1 MKKNLNNI
9 LNNLFYY
16 LLFLMPVI
24 DFITSIYTWNGKH
37 FWVSSI
43 LKTLIL
49 GIFFLIV
56 LKKNKDRKI
65 CLILLL
71 YFIIDGIYIVASKS
85 NIVMY
90 ITSLLKIFFLPIAL
104 LFLKDY
110 DNKKIN
116 TNFLVK
122 IFYFYL
128 LLLIVPYFFGIGHNI
143 SEIYVNKE
151 AYLSFFYSGNEL
163 SGILLCLMPLVLNY
177 LKEHHN
183 WLVKIVGLILIIFGI
198 YLLKTKT
205 LVIGFVFSI
214 LYLLWKNRKKT
225 IKFMSCIPI
234 ILIIFGSLV
243 LVLIKN
249 FDVALKYYEIDSTSE
264 VFSIK
269 FIDKVMLSSR
279 LSFAGDAFGELKN
292 KDASKYLFGV
302 GDVSSELVKNS
313 EIDVVDIFFS
323 IGIIGLVIYILVM
336 VYALRKIKLKN
347 IYAFSFYLT
356 LIASVFAGH
365 ILNSAMVS
373 MFLPLIVMANK
384 NDDKRKKVLV
394 VSNMYPSRWAKHYG
408 SFVKNMVNCLENDY
422 IVNKSVMS
430 KHRNIFSKLI
440 SYSIFYL
447 KTFIKS
453 FGSYDYIW
461 VHFISHSTK
470 PVLFSYKFT
479 KNTKLILNGHGNDL
493 IADYNFEEKNIK
505 RSKKYLE
512 YASLVVVS
520 SNYFKKEVVRI
531 YNYPLDKI
539 KIYHAGGVDLERFI
553 KLGQN
558 ECREKLGLD
567 INTNYIGLVS
577 RLEKDKGYDT
587 LLEALYLLKDYEE
600 FKNTKLL
607 VIGSG
612 IEEKY
617 FDYLVSK
624 YHLEDMVIKKDFVY
638 QNDLVNYYNA
648 FDILVFPTKRKSESL
663 GLVGLEAMACSTFVI
678 ACDMYGPSEYLKNK
692 ENSLTY
698 HSDSAKSLARKI
710 KMYYNMSEKKKDEI
724 ILNGYLTAKKFSK
737 EETINELKEIIGEI

>member
-1 MKKNLNNI
+1 
-9 LNNLFYY
+9 
-16 LLFLMPVI
+16 MPVI

-49 GIFFLIV
+49 GIFFLVV

-71 YFIIDGIYIVASKS
+71 YFIIDGIYIFASNS
-85 NIVMY
+85 NIVLY

-214 LYLLWKNRKKT
+214 LYLLWKNRKKS

-234 ILIIFGSLV
+234 ILIIFGGLV
-243 LVLIKN
+243 LVLVKN
-249 FDVALKYYEIDSTSE
+249 FDVALKYYEIDSTRE

-279 LSFAGDAFGELKN
+279 LSFAHDAFLELNN

-323 IGIIGLVIYILVM
+323 IGIIGLAVYILVM

-430 KHRNIFSKLI
+430 KHQNIFSKLI

-470 PVLFSYKFT
+470 PVLFSYRFT
-479 KNTKLILNGHGNDL
+479 KNTQLILNGHGNDL
-493 IADYNFEEKNIK
+493 VADYNFEEKNIK
-505 RSKKYLE
+505 RSKKYLK

-520 SNYFKKEVVRI
+520 SNYFKKEVNRI

-539 KIYHAGGVDLERFI
+539 KIYHAGGVDLAKFE
-553 KLGQN
+553 KLDKY
-558 ECREKLGLD
+558 ECKKKLGLD
-567 INTNYIGLVS
+567 ENISYIGLVS
-577 RLEKDKGYDT
+577 RLEKNKGYDT
-587 LLEALYLLKDYEE
+587 LLESMYLLKDDEE
-600 FKNTKLL
+600 FRNTKLL

-612 IEEKY
+612 IEAKN

-624 YHLEDMVIKKDFVY
+624 YHLENVVIKKDFVY

-648 FDILVFPTKRKSESL
+648 FDVLVFPTKRKSESL
-663 GLVGLEAMACSTFVI
+663 GLVGL
-678 ACDMYGPSEYLKNK
+678 
-692 ENSLTY
+692 
-698 HSDSAKSLARKI
+698 
-710 KMYYNMSEKKKDEI
+710 
-724 ILNGYLTAKKFSK
+724 
-737 EETINELKEIIGEI
+737 

>member
-1 MKKNLNNI
+1 MEKNLNKI

-49 GIFFLIV
+49 GIFFLVV
-56 LKKNKDRKI
+56 LKMNKDRKI

-128 LLLIVPYFFGIGHNI
+128 LLLIVPYFLGIGHNI

-234 ILIIFGSLV
+234 ILIIFGGLV
-243 LVLIKN
+243 LVLVKN

-279 LSFAGDAFGELKN
+279 LSFAYDAFLELNN

-313 EIDVVDIFFS
+313 EIDLVDIFFS
-323 IGIIGLVIYILVM
+323 IGIIGLAIYIMVM

-356 LIASVFAGH
+356 LVASVFA
-365 ILNSAMVS
+365 
-373 MFLPLIVMANK
+373 
-384 NDDKRKKVLV
+384 
-394 VSNMYPSRWAKHYG
+394 
-408 SFVKNMVNCLENDY
+408 
-422 IVNKSVMS
+422 
-430 KHRNIFSKLI
+430 
-440 SYSIFYL
+440 
-447 KTFIKS
+447 
-453 FGSYDYIW
+453 
-461 VHFISHSTK
+461 
-470 PVLFSYKFT
+470 KF
-479 KNTKLILNGHGNDL
+479 
-493 IADYNFEEKNIK
+493 
-505 RSKKYLE
+505 R
-512 YASLVVVS
+512 
-520 SNYFKKEVVRI
+520 FK
-531 YNYPLDKI
+531 
-539 KIYHAGGVDLERFI
+539 
-553 KLGQN
+553 
-558 ECREKLGLD
+558 
-567 INTNYIGLVS
+567 
-577 RLEKDKGYDT
+577 
-587 LLEALYLLKDYEE
+587 
-600 FKNTKLL
+600 
-607 VIGSG
+607 
-612 IEEKY
+612 
-617 FDYLVSK
+617 
-624 YHLEDMVIKKDFVY
+624 
-638 QNDLVNYYNA
+638 
-648 FDILVFPTKRKSESL
+648 
-663 GLVGLEAMACSTFVI
+663 
-678 ACDMYGPSEYLKNK
+678 
-692 ENSLTY
+692 
-698 HSDSAKSLARKI
+698 
-710 KMYYNMSEKKKDEI
+710 
-724 ILNGYLTAKKFSK
+724 
-737 EETINELKEIIGEI
+737 